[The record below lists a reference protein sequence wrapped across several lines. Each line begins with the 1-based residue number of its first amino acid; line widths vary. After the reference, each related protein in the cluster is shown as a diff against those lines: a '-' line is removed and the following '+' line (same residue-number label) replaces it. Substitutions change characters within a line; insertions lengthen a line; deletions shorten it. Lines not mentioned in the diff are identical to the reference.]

1 MSNYL
6 VAGMKAAFV
15 VAALTAISAAPA
27 MATAT
32 PVTTVDPALN
42 PFAVDGHIQIVFTS
56 KPGDAANTDLISTFP
71 ALIPNPIINNHV
83 TPTGTII
90 DLGNYTGNLEF
101 QLHNTVTNSTY
112 KSDALDSD
120 GNYHVK
126 FDTIYT
132 DFGLGP
138 LTGVALANVTTLATQ
153 GYSIVFMA
161 WEDHGKHSYNPSDWD
176 YNDVIYAVAYKANTH
191 SVVPEPLTLSLL
203 GAGLAG
209 MASIRRRRKLNKLA

>member
-1 MSNYL
+1 MSNYI
-6 VAGMKAAFV
+6 VGGIKAALAAV
-15 VAALTAISAAPA
+15 ALTAISAAPA

-32 PVTTVDPALN
+32 PVTTIDPALN
-42 PFAVDGHIQIVFTS
+42 PFTVDGHIQIVFTS
-56 KPGDAANTDLISTFP
+56 KPQDAANTDLISTVP
-71 ALIPNPIINNHV
+71 TLIPNPIINNHV
-83 TPTGTII
+83 TSTGAII

-101 QLHNTVTNSTY
+101 QLHNTKTGSTY
-112 KSDALDSD
+112 LSDALDGD

-138 LTGVALANVTTLATQ
+138 LTGVALASVTTLATE

-191 SVVPEPLTLSLL
+191 TVVPEPLTLSLF
-203 GAGLAG
+203 GAGIAG
-209 MASIRRRRKLNKLA
+209 LASIRRRRKLAQQA